1 MTHTPG
7 GAAPLPHPRSPHVS
21 ERGQHAPGPSPSI
34 QARPAGPLDM
44 DLDIDQALDDL
55 RRAFPDLCIWHGE
68 WSGSLWALLP
78 DRLVEARTAA
88 DLARRLRSIRSH
100 TGPEFAG
107 PRRPASSTRRPDG
120 TWTVPPTPDLKPIRH
135 GTPARRQWRC
145 VARLLVGCL
154 RLAGLSAWSRT
165 PAW

>member
-1 MTHTPG
+1 MTRAPRD
-7 GAAPLPHPRSPHVS
+7 AAPPPRTMARTPQTRRGHHVPRPVQS
-21 ERGQHAPGPSPSI
+21 
-34 QARPAGPLDM
+34 RPAGPLDL